1 MIKFSILEKGNST
14 DLINELSLSGNKD
27 DIEDI
32 VSSFLPFAEDFVEVG
47 FCRVGE
53 CLLVR
58 LFENGEYTFV
68 YPIALEDG
76 ADERGAL
83 EELRLYAVSEEIP
96 LCFCDVPPTSVE
108 TLEDAFRY
116 TDAFCDDEGESYYV
130 RVATELSRL
139 PDIPTM
145 TDGVIVLSEITER
158 DIPSMAML
166 SRDTELNKFWGYD
179 YREDNPDPEDE
190 YFYNM
195 ASRAQNDGTALT
207 LAVKCGDE
215 FVGEGCIFGFNLL
228 GEAEIGF
235 RILKDKQGKGF
246 GERALRLLISLGD
259 EMGLLCLRASAMK
272 QNTPSIKLL
281 DRNMELVFENEKV
294 NKYLHKYR

>member
-1 MIKFSILEKGNST
+1 MIKFSILEKNNST
-14 DLINELSLSGNKD
+14 NLIGELSTLGNKD
-27 DIEDI
+27 DVEDI
-32 VSSFLPFAEDFVEVG
+32 VSSFLPFAEDFVEVA

-83 EELRLYAVSEEIP
+83 EELRIYAVSEEIP
-96 LCFCDVPPTSVE
+96 LCFCDVPPDSVE
-108 TLEDAFRY
+108 TLEAAFRY
-116 TDAFCDDEGESYYV
+116 TDAVFDDEGESYYV

-166 SRDTELNKFWGYD
+166 AMDTELNKFWGYD
-179 YREDNPDPEDE
+179 YREDNPCPDDK
-190 YFYNM
+190 YFYDE
-195 ASRAQNDGTALT
+195 ARRAQNDGTALT
-207 LAVKCGDE
+207 LAVRCGEE
-215 FVGEGCIFGFNLL
+215 FVGEGCIFGFDLC
-228 GEAEIGF
+228 GGAEIGF
-235 RILKDKQGKGF
+235 RILKEKQGKGL
-246 GERALRLLISLGD
+246 GERTLRLLISLGD
-259 EMGLLCLRASAMK
+259 EMGLLCLRASAMR
-272 QNTPSIKLL
+272 QNAPSVKLL
-281 DRNMELVFENEKV
+281 GRNMELVCEDKKV
-294 NKYLHKYR
+294 NKYLHKYS